1 MPRLLPLLCLLL
13 WGACASSQPAADGRP
28 AAAHGMVVAPE
39 PIAAREGAQILREGG
54 NAVDAAVCVGF
65 VLAVTHPQAGN
76 LGGGGF
82 LIVHTAE
89 ADVAIDARETAPAA
103 AERDMYLDADG
114 NVRRD
119 ASLVGPLAAG
129 VPGSVAGYLLALE
142 QYGTLPRERVL
153 APAIRL
159 AEEGFEVDRGLH
171 ASLDRAQKLL
181 ARFPETAAIFLPGGR
196 VPAVGERLKQPQLAR
211 TLRSIAAEG
220 AAGFYRGSVAAEIE
234 KISNRYGGRIRR
246 TDLAG
251 YRARE
256 RAPVRG
262 TYRGYEILS
271 MPPPSSGGVI
281 LLQMLSMLRRHPL
294 GDLSVPER
302 WHLFIEVERRAFAD
316 RSYWFGDPD
325 FVSVPVAALL
335 DPDYIDGRFARVDR
349 LRATPSS
356 RVGHGVPPGAESEE
370 TCHFSIVD
378 KHGAA
383 VACTTTL
390 NGSYGCGA
398 SAAGV
403 LLNNEMDDFSSKPGA
418 PNLYGL
424 IQGERNAVAPNKRPL
439 SSMTPTIVLDAS
451 GRTRYVLGSPGG
463 PTIISTVCQVLVRM
477 IALEQPPAEAVAAP
491 RVHHQWLPDEI
502 QHEKLPSWLLQDLEK
517 RGHKLRARSAP
528 MGDLQLIV
536 VDENGRPRG
545 YPDPRGRGGAA
556 W

>member
-1 MPRLLPLLCLLL
+1 MQRLLPLLCLLL
-13 WGACASSQPAADGRP
+13 GGACASSQPAADGP
-28 AAAHGMVVAPE
+28 PPAAHGMVVAPE

-171 ASLDRAQKLL
+171 ASLDRARKLL

-220 AAGFYRGSVAAEIE
+220 AAGFYRGRVALEIE

-246 TDLAG
+246 SDLAG

-294 GDLSVPER
+294 GDLSEPER

-356 RVGHGVPPGAESEE
+356 RIGHGVPPGAESEE

-378 KHGAA
+378 RHGNA

-390 NGSYGCGA
+390 NGSFGCGA

-439 SSMTPTIVLDAS
+439 SSMTPTIVLDAH
-451 GRTRYVLGSPGG
+451 GRVRYVLGSPGG
-463 PTIISTVCQVLVRM
+463 PTIISSVCQVLVRLL
-477 IALEQPPAEAVAAP
+477 ALRQAPAEAVAA
-491 RVHHQWLPDEI
+491 
-502 QHEKLPSWLLQDLEK
+502 
-517 RGHKLRARSAP
+517 
-528 MGDLQLIV
+528 
-536 VDENGRPRG
+536 
-545 YPDPRGRGGAA
+545 
-556 W
+556 